1 MKNGKKWNMK
11 MKKKI
16 NKYFSYKEL
25 FLEDIVRSIEV
36 SIMLNNNAEKNIEIE
51 NIKGDFK
58 SYFLYKNST
67 YLRYDFLE
75 EVARLIGNVIEKG
88 RAEAIIVK
96 FKNETNVVEGIEIR
110 LPYYDFKLQGI
121 KNMYFIQ
128 KQNIIGTNK
137 KYYATK
143 VKKDEIISINSRD
156 LNINRFKM
164 KKILRNLEKDSMTN
178 ELLML
183 IQKNL
188 LYYGEFEKIK
198 EKEKIRLFKDTNEI
212 RWDARDS
219 GSEYLNSPYIFYRNV
234 EFYKYLINLLNI
246 TIDIINRKLSNQKD
260 CWILERAFISQVI
273 TNRRRNG
280 RFALLPDGKKA
291 IPQYPY
297 SVLMRMNLKNSMYY
311 FLKRQTKIGLDM

>member
-67 YLRYDFLE
+67 YLRYDFLK

-121 KNMYFIQ
+121 RNMYFIQ

-164 KKILRNLEKDSMTN
+164 KKILRNLEKESMTN

-219 GSEYLNSPYIFYRNV
+219 VSEYLNSPYIFYRNV

-246 TIDIINRKLSNQKD
+246 IIDIINRKLSNQKD
-260 CWILERAFISQVI
+260 LENKR
-273 TNRRRNG
+273 
-280 RFALLPDGKKA
+280 
-291 IPQYPY
+291 
-297 SVLMRMNLKNSMYY
+297 KNKS
-311 FLKRQTKIGLDM
+311 KN

>member
-1 MKNGKKWNMK
+1 

-143 VKKDEIISINSRD
+143 VK
-156 LNINRFKM
+156 
-164 KKILRNLEKDSMTN
+164 
-178 ELLML
+178 
-183 IQKNL
+183 
-188 LYYGEFEKIK
+188 
-198 EKEKIRLFKDTNEI
+198 
-212 RWDARDS
+212 
-219 GSEYLNSPYIFYRNV
+219 
-234 EFYKYLINLLNI
+234 
-246 TIDIINRKLSNQKD
+246 
-260 CWILERAFISQVI
+260 
-273 TNRRRNG
+273 
-280 RFALLPDGKKA
+280 
-291 IPQYPY
+291 
-297 SVLMRMNLKNSMYY
+297 
-311 FLKRQTKIGLDM
+311 